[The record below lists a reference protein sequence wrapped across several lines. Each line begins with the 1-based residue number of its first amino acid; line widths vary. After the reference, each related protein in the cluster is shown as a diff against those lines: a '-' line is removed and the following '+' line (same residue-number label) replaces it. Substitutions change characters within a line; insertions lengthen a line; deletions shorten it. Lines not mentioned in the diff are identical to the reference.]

1 MALYTV
7 SFRTFGC
14 RLNQSESENA
24 AAAFVGAG
32 AALVDFGEAADVVVF
47 NTCTVTSKAEQKARR
62 EMRLALRRRTDAVI
76 VVSGCYAEM
85 EPQALAA
92 LAPRIVVLP
101 GSRKGALVGLASAL
115 ADAFAEGLDA
125 LEEARSYA
133 AAAAGTD
140 RRPDPFFFNP
150 GDLRMRGRAALK
162 VQDGCDN
169 RCSYCRVCLA
179 RGGSIGLE
187 PAEVLRRA
195 RLLSGMG
202 YPEIVLTGVNLSQYR
217 SGGLGF
223 SGLLGLLCR
232 ETEGVAYRISSYEP
246 DKVDDDFLKAFAH
259 SRVQPFLHLAVQSG
273 SDPVLKAMGRA
284 YRAEDVLAAASA
296 ARVAKADP
304 FIGADL
310 ILGFPG
316 ESDDHFKQSMDFLT
330 ALEPA
335 WVHGFTFSPR
345 PGTKAYAMGGRV
357 PERVAAERAA
367 AVAALAREGRRN
379 FALRRV
385 GKLLVAMAEYA
396 DTDEDEDDD
405 NAQGQR
411 AEAPA
416 KRAEATAHAL
426 SAEYLKLELRG
437 LPHERPSAFT
447 CRATGPA
454 AGAGA
459 DLSAEFVP

>member
-24 AAAFVGAG
+24 ASAFAGAG
-32 AALVDFGEAADVVVF
+32 AGLVGFDEAADVVVF

-62 EMRLALRRRTDAVI
+62 EMRLALRRSPDAVI
-76 VVSGCYAEM
+76 VATGCYAEM
-85 EPQALAA
+85 EPEALAA

-101 GSRKGALVGLASAL
+101 GSRKGALAGLASAL

-125 LEEARSYA
+125 LEESRRYA
-133 AAAAGTD
+133 AAAAGSD
-140 RRPDPFFFNP
+140 RLPDPFFFNP
-150 GDLRMRGRAALK
+150 GDLRLRGRAALK

-179 RGGSIGLE
+179 RGRSIGLE
-187 PAEVLRRA
+187 PAEALRRA
-195 RLLSGMG
+195 RLLAGMG

-223 SGLLGLLCR
+223 SGLLDLLCR

-246 DKVDDDFLKAFAH
+246 DKVDEDFLKAFAH
-259 SRVQPFLHLAVQSG
+259 PRVRPFLHLAVQSG
-273 SDPVLKAMGRA
+273 SDTVLRAMGRA
-284 YRAEDVLAAASA
+284 YRAADVLAAAVA
-296 ARVAKADP
+296 ARGAKADP

-316 ESDDHFKQSMDFLT
+316 EGDDRFKETMDFLA

-357 PERVAAERAA
+357 PERVAVERAA
-367 AVAALAREGRRN
+367 AVAALASAGRRK

-385 GKLLVAMAEYA
+385 GKLLLGMAEYA
-396 DTDEDEDDD
+396 DTEEGDDD
-405 NAQGQR
+405 EAPAPRAEASAQR
-411 AEAPA
+411 AEAPT
-416 KRAEATAHAL
+416 RAL

-437 LPHERPSAFT
+437 LPPERRTAFA
-447 CRATGPA
+447 CRATGLA
-454 AGAGA
+454 TDSSA
-459 DLSAEFVP
+459 DLCAEFVP

>member
-1 MALYTV
+1 MALYSV

-24 AAAFVGAG
+24 AAAFVSAG
-32 AALVDFGEAADVVVF
+32 AVLVDFDQAADLIVF

-62 EMRLALRRRTDAVI
+62 EMRLALRRSPDAVI
-76 VVSGCYAEM
+76 VVTGCYAEM
-85 EPQALAA
+85 DPQALEA
-92 LAPRIVVLP
+92 LAPRIVVVP

-125 LEEARSYA
+125 LEEARRYA
-133 AAAAGTD
+133 AAD
-140 RRPDPFFFNP
+140 QVIDPFFFNP
-150 GDLRMRGRAALK
+150 GDLRLRGRAALK

-179 RGGSIGLE
+179 RGGAIGLE

-195 RLLSGMG
+195 RLLAGMG

-217 SGGLGF
+217 AGGLGF
-223 SGLLGLLCR
+223 AGLLDLLCR

-246 DKVDDDFLKAFAH
+246 DKVNDGFLKAFAH
-259 SRVQPFLHLAVQSG
+259 PRVQPFLHLAVQSG
-273 SDPVLKAMGRA
+273 SDPVLRAMGRS
-284 YRAEDVLAAASA
+284 YRAADALEAATA
-296 ARVAKADP
+296 ARAAKADP
-304 FIGADL
+304 YIGADL

-316 ESDDHFKQSMDFLT
+316 ESDAHFAETMAFLR

-357 PERVAAERAA
+357 PERVAVERAA
-367 AVAALAREGRRN
+367 AVAALAHEGRQN

-396 DTDEDEDDD
+396 DNDEGDDEL
-405 NAQGQR
+405 
-411 AEAPA
+411 APQEGS
-416 KRAEATAHAL
+416 RAHAL

-437 LPHERPSAFT
+437 LPPGRRSTFS

-454 AGAGA
+454 TGQWA
-459 DLSAEFVP
+459 DLSAEFVS